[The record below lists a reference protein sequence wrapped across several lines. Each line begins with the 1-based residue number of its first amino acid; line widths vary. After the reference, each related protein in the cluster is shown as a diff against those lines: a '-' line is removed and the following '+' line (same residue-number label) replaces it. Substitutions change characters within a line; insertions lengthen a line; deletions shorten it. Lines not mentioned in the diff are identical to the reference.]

1 MTTGAAGQQVGDV
14 GDVGD
19 VPRRLTVRGVPVDPD
34 LRILATATLVNTF
47 GNGALMTTFALYFTR
62 VVGLRPTQ
70 VGLALSAGALAG
82 LLIQV
87 PAGHLAD
94 LRGPRRVLQGFT
106 FGASIAILGLL
117 FARSVWALVAV
128 IAVVSLFDRGARAV
142 LSGYVARIA
151 EGGQGVQFKAYLRA
165 MTNVGISLGAL
176 FGGLALWVDQSWAY
190 LGVFALDAVTCAA
203 TAIWLGRL
211 SHIAPAPPRASG
223 EPRMAVLHDLPFVVV
238 TLLSGVTA
246 MHFMVIEVALPLWIA
261 QETSAPRF
269 LVAVTLMINTVCV
282 ALLQVRLTR
291 KIDRVGPSSR
301 AMARSGFWVA
311 GGFALIA
318 FASGQPAWLA
328 ILLLCAG
335 TLVHVVGEMIGS
347 GGQWGVQ
354 MGLAPRERQ
363 GQYQGFA
370 GVGFSLSGMV
380 APTLVV
386 LLCIE
391 WGRPGWFVMG
401 AVIIAASVLMVPAS
415 SWALRSRE
423 RYGVLTHSG

>member
-1 MTTGAAGQQVGDV
+1 MRAGTADQRIE
-14 GDVGD
+14 D
-19 VPRRLTVRGVPVDPD
+19 VPKRLTVKGIPADPN

-62 VVGLRPTQ
+62 VVGLRPAQ
-70 VGLALSAGALAG
+70 VALALSAGAFAG
-82 LLIQV
+82 LVVQV

-94 LRGPRRVLQGFT
+94 LRGPRGVLQAFT

-117 FARSVWALVAV
+117 LARSVWALVAV
-128 IAVVSLFDRGARAV
+128 MALFSLFDRGARAV

-165 MTNVGISLGAL
+165 MTNVGISFGAL
-176 FGGLALWVDQSWAY
+176 LGGLALWVDQGWAY
-190 LGVFALDAVTCAA
+190 LGVFALDAATCAA

-211 SHIAPAPPRASG
+211 PQIAPAPPRRSG
-223 EPRMAVLHDLPFVVV
+223 EPRMAVLHDLPFVVI
-238 TLLSGVTA
+238 TLLSGVSA
-246 MHFMVIEVALPLWIA
+246 MHFLVIELALPLWIA
-261 QETSAPRF
+261 QETSAPRY

-291 KIDRVGPSSR
+291 NIDLVGPSSR
-301 AMARSGFWVA
+301 AMARSGYWIA

-318 FASGQPAWLA
+318 FASGQPTWLA
-328 ILLLCAG
+328 IVMLCAG
-335 TLVHVVGEMIGS
+335 ALVHVVGEMIGS

-370 GVGFSLSGMV
+370 GVGFSLSHMV
-380 APTLVV
+380 APTLVI

-401 AVIIAASVLMVPAS
+401 GVIALASLLMVPAS
-415 SWALRSRE
+415 SWALRSRA